1 VISVKRQIRILAAA
15 LTLVLVL
22 APLMS
27 MRAKADTSIT
37 LTVGQ
42 SYDKEVYHTDE
53 LCSVDTVSG
62 SLPPGMDYSYS
73 MSGISIYGTPTTP
86 GTYSQQF
93 YTEEVYGGHMV
104 QSGTKITVTVKPA
117 PTPEPAKATPVPKVE
132 ITKDPTD
139 EVVQEG
145 GSCKFVGKAENASK
159 SVWHFVSPDGKTDV
173 NYSKIAKT
181 FPNLDV
187 SGGSGNTLKLG
198 NIPYAMDGWS
208 VYCRYSNGDDN
219 YAKTEP
225 VSLTVIPKSAIV
237 TATPAPTATP
247 TATPTAVPTP
257 EPVSE
262 PDPPA
267 APEQTPEP
275 SEPAMGPTDT
285 PILPGGT
292 GGSNQNAGTLDR
304 LLPIIIIAGAAVL
317 IVVTICITLIVL
329 SKNRRRGRRN

>member
-1 VISVKRQIRILAAA
+1 MKRQIRILAAV
-15 LTLVLVL
+15 LTLVLFL
-22 APLMS
+22 TPLMS
-27 MRAKADTSIT
+27 MRAKADISIT
-37 LTVGQ
+37 LTVGE
-42 SYDKEVYHTDE
+42 SYNKEVYRADE
-53 LCSVDTVSG
+53 LSRVDEVSG

-73 MSGISIYGTPTTP
+73 MSGITIYGKPTAP

-93 YTEEVYGGHMV
+93 YTEEVYGGHFV
-104 QSGTKITVTVKPA
+104 QSGVKITITVKPA
-117 PTPEPAKATPVPKVE
+117 PTPEPAKVTPVPQVT

-145 GSCKFVGKAENASK
+145 GSCKFVGKAENAAK

-181 FPNLDV
+181 FPNLNA

-219 YAKTEP
+219 YAKTEQA
-225 VSLTVIPKSAIV
+225 SLTVIPKSAIV
-237 TATPAPTATP
+237 TVTPAPTATP

-257 EPVSE
+257 EPSPE
-262 PDPPA
+262 PDLPA

-275 SEPAMGPTDT
+275 SEPAPGPMETLV
-285 PILPGGT
+285 LPGGN
-292 GGSNQNAGTLDR
+292 GGTSQNAGTLDR

-317 IVVTICITLIVL
+317 IVLMLCITLIVL
-329 SKNRRRGRRN
+329 SRNRRRGRRD